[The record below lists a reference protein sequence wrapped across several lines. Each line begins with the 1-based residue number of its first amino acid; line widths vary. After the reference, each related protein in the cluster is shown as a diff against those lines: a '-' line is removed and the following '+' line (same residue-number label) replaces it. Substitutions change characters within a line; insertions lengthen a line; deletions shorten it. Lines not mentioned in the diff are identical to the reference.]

1 MKILHLN
8 AGNENGGGM
17 FHILSLLKNLN
28 RSEFVLGVFEKGE
41 MLERAKE
48 LDIQVELF
56 AQKKKLDLSLL
67 KQIEEYIRL
76 NNIDMIHTHGPRANF
91 YGALL
96 KKKIKV
102 PWIVTVHSDPRDDF
116 MGKGWK
122 GRLYTTINM
131 KVLAYADHC
140 LAISDRFKKI
150 LMGLNIPEDKI
161 SVILNGIDFHLK
173 PERIYNRKDFGL
185 SKNDFVI
192 IMIARLEAV
201 KGHKIALEALASSL
215 ENNKNIQL
223 LLAGDGAEQKKLKEI
238 AVQKGI
244 ADNVHFLGHRNDIKE
259 LFSIADISML
269 SSFSESFPLVL
280 LEAARARLPVITT
293 DVGGVR
299 NLVLDSTYGW
309 VVPVGNSSKLAEAI
323 EEAIFFKRIGELRPI
338 GNHLNIHAKNNFS
351 VEQFAENIYNK
362 YLGVLK
368 N

>member
-1 MKILHLN
+1 MRILHLN

-41 MLERAKE
+41 IFERAKE
-48 LDIQVELF
+48 LGIQIELF

-67 KQIEEYIRL
+67 KQLEEYIRL

-96 KKKIKV
+96 KKKTKV

-116 MGKGWK
+116 MGKGLK

-131 KVLAYADHC
+131 KVLGYADYC
-140 LAISDRFKKI
+140 LAISERFKKI
-150 LMGLNIPEDKI
+150 LVDINIPEDKI
-161 SVILNGIDFHLK
+161 SVILNGIDFSLK
-173 PERIYNRKDFGL
+173 PESVYDREDFGL

-192 IMIARLEAV
+192 FMVARLEAV
-201 KGHKIALEALASSL
+201 KGHKIAIKALASSL
-215 ENNKNIQL
+215 RTDKNIHL
-223 LLAGDGAEQKKLKEI
+223 LLAGDGSEQKGLKEM

-280 LEAARARLPVITT
+280 LEAARAHLPVITT

-323 EEAIFFKRIGELRPI
+323 EEAVSFKRVGKLNHM
-338 GNHLNIHAKNNFS
+338 GNQLNIHARNNFS

-362 YLGVLK
+362 YLGVLE